1 MKKLALLCLSPIVLA
16 NVAFAGG
23 QNAPAYKHE
32 ARPHHH
38 HHAAPRLFNGFSIT
52 GALGGITA
60 QLDAT
65 QNFAGQSVAGD
76 GATVAPTLYGFTA
89 ENNETS
95 SDKLELAEA
104 NIAGSI
110 GIEYAYQFHNG
121 FLLGLAATAG
131 FNNVEF
137 DNTLNTF
144 DHAFTT
150 DDTNHFDNYTNV
162 SSTLNV
168 ELENDF
174 ALLFKAG
181 FVVRH
186 NTLIYA
192 LVGPRWGNFESTL
205 NSSYNNNGSTDVGCG
220 LGPFAKC
227 DNAWDATL
235 TDSSSNSEYQLGVTA
250 GVGIRQ
256 ALSEHFML
264 GLEYAY
270 THYGDL
276 DSLANGGDNVFLD
289 SNYPVSVDSGTNL
302 HLQYA
307 DNAQD
312 MSSSTSVIVATL
324 SYRF

>member
-23 QNAPAYKHE
+23 MNTPAYKHE
-32 ARPHHH
+32 GRPQ

-65 QNFAGQSVAGD
+65 QNFTGQSAAGD
-76 GATVAPTLYGFTA
+76 GATLTPPGYGFTA
-89 ENNETS
+89 ENNETL

-104 NIAGSI
+104 NIAGSV

-121 FLLGLAATAG
+121 FLLGLAAIAG

-137 DNTLNTF
+137 NNTLNTF

-150 DDTNHFDNYTNV
+150 DDMAYFDNYTNV

-192 LVGPRWGNFESTL
+192 LVG
-205 NSSYNNNGSTDVGCG
+205 
-220 LGPFAKC
+220 
-227 DNAWDATL
+227 ATL
-235 TDSSSNSEYQLGVTA
+235 G
-250 GVGIRQ
+250 
-256 ALSEHFML
+256 
-264 GLEYAY
+264 
-270 THYGDL
+270 
-276 DSLANGGDNVFLD
+276 
-289 SNYPVSVDSGTNL
+289 
-302 HLQYA
+302 
-307 DNAQD
+307 
-312 MSSSTSVIVATL
+312 
-324 SYRF
+324 